1 VLLQRPAYAAWWT
14 NKLCDFN
21 GCNPNQQAEL
31 TDILKVLDVPEKE
44 ANPPKATVR
53 RKTDRNSVEMEIGPA
68 DMLILKGS
76 QENVVAAEHMLKQ
89 ISSQQLLDRSKSL
102 QDKAIA
108 RAERYLKDG
117 ATKKDLADLK
127 QTVQEDLD
135 VRQRLQLAEIEFLKA
150 RLANFERRIRQK
162 EPLKDRII
170 ERRIESLL
178 IKPANEEKNPPLT
191 RLKTLPRK
199 WTWISTNHVIGRTV
213 IRGMQFL
220 QVGPA
225 GVSGTENVYGMDCN
239 SFDYSLELVPCA
251 HMLAPAAYSSD
262 KHCLAPEP
270 LPVFLHHSVSLTI
283 RRESWIVISQ
293 PQWAEQI
300 CRYSFAVTPQTSVER
315 GRKGFGRS
323 WAN

>member
-178 IKPANEEKNPPLT
+178 IKPATEEEKIL
-191 RLKTLPRK
+191 L
-199 WTWISTNHVIGRTV
+199 
-213 IRGMQFL
+213 
-220 QVGPA
+220 
-225 GVSGTENVYGMDCN
+225 
-239 SFDYSLELVPCA
+239 
-251 HMLAPAAYSSD
+251 
-262 KHCLAPEP
+262 
-270 LPVFLHHSVSLTI
+270 
-283 RRESWIVISQ
+283 
-293 PQWAEQI
+293 
-300 CRYSFAVTPQTSVER
+300 
-315 GRKGFGRS
+315 
-323 WAN
+323 